1 MAPIA
6 AAPASA
12 RRFTRRRAIVLV
24 LAALVLLASVFSAYA
39 DPSPQ
44 PSPGPVPAPTAS
56 DPAEPTP
63 TPSPSC
69 SSADCIPQPSSP
81 PSPTPSPGVTP
92 PADTPE
98 GGGGPGGISGW
109 IAKGVDA
116 AITGFFKSVI
126 SYALNPLL
134 NLLSNTLLTTP
145 NPATLPR
152 VGELWANSWQIAV
165 ACYALLIALAGI
177 LVMAHG
183 TVQPRTS
190 VKEIAPR
197 IPVAFIAAALSLFLA
212 GKAVELANALS
223 LAALSGG
230 VDSDDA
236 GPVLRNFV
244 LSTYNSS
251 TGSVFLILMWLAIV
265 VVLVALLLTFVV
277 RVALTIILVVAAPLA
292 LVCHVLPQT
301 DAVARWWWRV
311 FGGVL
316 AIQVAQSLALIT
328 GVKVFLSPGA
338 FGRGGLFGLDDDGL
352 VSVLITLALLY
363 IVFKIPFWILSSVR
377 VSNGH
382 SFVGS
387 VARGFVMYK
396 TFGLLRGGSSAVRS
410 GPRRTAP
417 LPRQA
422 SPRPTPG
429 GAPPARNRLRPPGPP
444 LFLPPVPSGPNR
456 ATGRAAGPPPM
467 PTFQTPGG
475 SSASGPS
482 SPSPR
487 PLFPPAPPV
496 FQAPGSAPPATT
508 PGTPPPLPT
517 RPRFQPPTLQP
528 RVQPRRAAGPPPP
541 ATFRAPASP
550 SAPPR
555 PARSSPPTSAVFIA
569 PPPPRRPRGDRS

>member
-1 MAPIA
+1 M
-6 AAPASA
+6 ASA
-12 RRFTRRRAIVLV
+12 VMRERVVWGRRGLWRTFVLGSIVLMV
-24 LAALVLLASVFSAYA
+24 CASVFTAHA
-39 DPSPQ
+39 DP
-44 PSPGPVPAPTAS
+44 GPAPAPPPTVSAK
-56 DPAEPTP
+56 PAPS
-63 TPSPSC
+63 PSPSC
-69 SSADCIPQPSSP
+69 TGPDCIPQPS
-81 PSPTPSPGVTP
+81 PTPSPAPGTTP
-92 PADTPE
+92 PPEAPE

-183 TVQPRTS
+183 TVQSRTS

-197 IPVAFIAAALSLFLA
+197 IPVAFISAALSLFLA
-212 GKAVELANALS
+212 GKAVDLANALS

-292 LVCHVLPQT
+292 LICHVLPQT

-363 IVFKIPFWILSSVR
+363 IVFKIPFWILGSVR
-377 VSNGH
+377 LRNGH

-387 VARGFVMYK
+387 MARGFVMYK
-396 TFGLLRGGSSAVRS
+396 TFGLLHGSGHAARAVAAAGSRRTPAS
-410 GPRRTAP
+410 WPTRRTA
-417 LPRQA
+417 
-422 SPRPTPG
+422 
-429 GAPPARNRLRPPGPP
+429 
-444 LFLPPVPSGPNR
+444 
-456 ATGRAAGPPPM
+456 
-467 PTFQTPGG
+467 
-475 SSASGPS
+475 
-482 SPSPR
+482 
-487 PLFPPAPPV
+487 
-496 FQAPGSAPPATT
+496 
-508 PGTPPPLPT
+508 
-517 RPRFQPPTLQP
+517 
-528 RVQPRRAAGPPPP
+528 RR
-541 ATFRAPASP
+541 
-550 SAPPR
+550 
-555 PARSSPPTSAVFIA
+555 
-569 PPPPRRPRGDRS
+569 